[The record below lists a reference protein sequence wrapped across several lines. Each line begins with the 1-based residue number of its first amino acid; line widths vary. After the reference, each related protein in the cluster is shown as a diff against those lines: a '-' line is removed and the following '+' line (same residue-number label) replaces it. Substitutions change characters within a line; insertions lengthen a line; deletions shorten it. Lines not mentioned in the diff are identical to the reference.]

1 MRTERPAWVDDAD
14 PMTAPND
21 TQREALRRLLPTDR
35 TTYVSVYGV
44 PTPFVTKPAPRV
56 HQSWVHHSTRD
67 ALHRRGWITIDGN
80 GYVTLTD
87 TGRKAAR

>member
-21 TQREALRRLLPTDR
+21 TQREALRRLHVRHPDDIGLR
-35 TTYVSVYGV
+35 R
-44 PTPFVTKPAPRV
+44 RV

-67 ALHRRGWITIDGN
+67 ALHRRHWIEIDDR

-87 TGRKAAR
+87 AGRKAAQ

>member
-21 TQREALRRLLPTDR
+21 TQREALRRLR
-35 TTYVSVYGV
+35 ERERI
-44 PTPFVTKPAPRV
+44 FVRRV
-56 HQSWVHHSTRD
+56 HQSRVHHSTRD
-67 ALHRRGWITIDGN
+67 ALLRRHWIVIDEL

-87 TGRKAAR
+87 SGRTAASG

>member
-21 TQREALRRLLPTDR
+21 TQLEALRRLR
-35 TTYVSVYGV
+35 ERGRI
-44 PTPFVTKPAPRV
+44 FVRRV

-67 ALHRRGWITIDGN
+67 ALLRRHWIEIDDR

-87 TGRKAAR
+87 TGREAAR

>member
-1 MRTERPAWVDDAD
+1 MTRTERPAWVDDAD

-21 TQREALRRLLPTDR
+21 TQRAALRRLLAR
-35 TTYVSVYGV
+35 TMPLVASPLPG
-44 PTPFVTKPAPRV
+44 RV

-67 ALHRRGWITIDGN
+67 ALHRRGWIAIDEL

-87 TGRKAAR
+87 TGRTAAAG